1 MMTTSRTRSI
11 QEAIDKAAN
20 ELNNWTTALPFTI
33 HVFDI
38 NSHLVEMQCENIL
51 KYLDPMYKG
60 TTKIYFA
67 NKYNKAHAS
76 GRPLVSGFG
85 EDSGWNQLLKD
96 LELASLKEGGFYAV
110 SNGSDGNRCVIVC

>member
-1 MMTTSRTRSI
+1 MACQIGRRNIRSTRFI

-20 ELNNWTTALPFTI
+20 ELNNWRAPLPFI
-33 HVFDI
+33 IQVV

-51 KYLDPMYKG
+51 KYLDMMYKG

-67 NKYNKAHAS
+67 NKYNMAHAS
-76 GRPLVSGFG
+76 AGRPLFSGFG
-85 EDSGWNQLLKD
+85 EDGGWNHLLKD

-110 SNGSDGNRCVIVC
+110 Y